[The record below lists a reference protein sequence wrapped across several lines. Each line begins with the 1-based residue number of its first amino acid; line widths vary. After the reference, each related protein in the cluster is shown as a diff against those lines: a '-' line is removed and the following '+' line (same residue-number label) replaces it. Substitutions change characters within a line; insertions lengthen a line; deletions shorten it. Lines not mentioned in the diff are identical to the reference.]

1 MKRIVICLFTLAL
14 LITLSSALALP
25 ALAAVDDHTH
35 SYKLAAVRKEP
46 TCTASGT
53 GLYRCEV
60 CGHQEMRDIPALGHK
75 WSAWKTTKAATCAKA
90 GTQTRTCSRCGEKQ
104 TKSIA
109 ATGHTYEW
117 KVTRKATCGADGTRQ
132 QVCKVCGAKGKTET
146 IPATGKHTWTK
157 WTITKAPTCKAAGEQ
172 SRSCSVCGEKQ
183 TKVAPKTD
191 EHTFG
196 AWTVTQAA
204 SCEQAGEEKRAC
216 GLCGKEESRAI
227 DALGHDWDKGVTTV
241 PAGYLETGV
250 KTYTCARCGA
260 TKTEEVPVNAPMS
273 GGSIMDQLRNIPPDA
288 GSHDE
293 LRIVTQ
299 PVGGAIDH
307 EGGSLTLTVEA
318 AGGTPPYTY
327 QWRGMSSVTDW
338 PFWFNV
344 ENGTDSTLEAQKGN
358 RRYYCQ
364 VYDSKGNHVDS
375 EKVQVGYNLYISQQ
389 PKNTNSRLSDTV
401 FIEAAGGTPPYS
413 YAWYIALEDGTGH
426 QFSNQVNHS
435 IPSNI
440 GIGQVYCVVS
450 DDAGASVTSNT
461 VTIYDVE
468 PLWLNSTSTPVIVPA
483 NADISSLS
491 EDLQVSFGGGMP
503 PYKIRWWFDANPLTD
518 DKSTEENSSSVIAS
532 DLGIYT
538 FRVMDAVGERKYISI
553 SVDYEQLDYP
563 INTSDNNPIIIR
575 QPESV
580 KLEYREDGQYSV
592 TFACEAIS
600 PSTGDDSNL
609 DYIWEIFDKNYG
621 WRYAGLTYK
630 MLPFSLVQPG
640 TKCRCKVTDR
650 TTGEYVYSDIATV
663 MVALDCYYTERVESH
678 YISGNTMH
686 TDYYY
691 RFYFSGGTAPYTL
704 ELFRLQITYQEG
716 SNGMERKYKGILVET
731 STTNDEKDLRFERRL
746 PNTYTYI
753 DYSGGEPY
761 EAYAAA
767 TYYVKVTDATGQTC
781 TSDWQ

>member
-1 MKRIVICLFTLAL
+1 MKKSLRILIPLAL
-14 LITLSSALALP
+14 VLMLFALALP
-25 ALAAVDDHTH
+25 TQADTLVEHTH
-35 SYKLAAVRKEP
+35 NFAQSGITKQP
-46 TCTASGT
+46 TCTESGVKT
-53 GLYRCEV
+53 SYCN
-60 CGHQEMRDIPALGHK
+60 CGERKTESIPALGHS
-75 WSAWKTTKAATCAKA
+75 WSAWKTTKAATCTAA
-90 GTQTRTCSRCGEKQ
+90 GTQTRTCSCCGKTE
-104 TKSIA
+104 TKAIPA
-109 ATGHTYEW
+109 GHKWSAW
-117 KVTRKATCGADGTRQ
+117 KIVKKATCGEDGTSRRTCS
-132 QVCKVCGAKGKTET
+132 VCKKTDT
-146 IPATGKHTWTK
+146 ITIKATGKHKYGSWK
-157 WTITKAPTCKAAGEQ
+157 VITPATCTEKGLRE
-172 SRSCSVCGEKQ
+172 RVCSVCGQKQ
-183 TKVAPKTD
+183 KQQIKALGGK
-191 EHTFG
+191 HQWS
-196 AWTVTQAA
+196 AWKVTQAA
-204 SCEQAGEEKRAC
+204 TCTEAG
-216 GLCGKEESRAI
+216 EESRACSKCKDTQTRAI
-227 DALGHDWDKGVTTV
+227 DPLGHDWDNGVNTV
-241 PAGYLETGV
+241 PAGFLETGV

-260 TKTEEVPVNAPMS
+260 TKTEEVPVNVPMNGS
-273 GGSIMDQLRNIPPDA
+273 SIMDQLRNLPPDA

-299 PVGGAIDH
+299 PTGGSMDH
-307 EGGSLTLTVEA
+307 EGGSLTLSVEA

-364 VYDSKGNHVDS
+364 VYDAKGNRVDS
-375 EKVQVGYNLYISQQ
+375 ARVLVTYNLYISQQ

-426 QFSNQVNHS
+426 QFSNQVNNS

-592 TFACEAIS
+592 TFACDAIS

-609 DYIWEIFDKNYG
+609 DYIWESFDKNYG

-686 TDYYY
+686 TDYY

-704 ELFRLQITYQEG
+704 ELYRLQITYQEG

-753 DYSGGEPY
+753 DYSGGEPH

>member
-1 MKRIVICLFTLAL
+1 MKRNLLNLLLAAAVLTALF
-14 LITLSSALALP
+14 ALALP
-25 ALAAVDDHTH
+25 TLADTDHTH
-35 SYKLAAVRKEP
+35 SYKLVTTRKEP
-46 TCTASGT
+46 TCTTAGT
-53 GLYRCEV
+53 GLYRCE
-60 CGHQEMRDIPALGHK
+60 CGAQEMREIPALGHK
-75 WSAWKTTKAATCAKA
+75 WGPWRTTKAATCTKD
-90 GTQTRTCSRCGEKQ
+90 GVRERTCARCGEKQ
-104 TKSIA
+104 TKSLA

-117 KVTRKATCGADGTRQ
+117 KVTKKATCGADGSRQ
-132 QVCKVCGAKGKTET
+132 QVCKVCGQKGKTEK
-146 IPATGKHTWTK
+146 IAATG
-157 WTITKAPTCKAAGEQ
+157 Q
-172 SRSCSVCGEKQ
+172 
-183 TKVAPKTD
+183 
-191 EHTFG
+191 HTFG
-196 AWTVTQAA
+196 AWTVSQAA
-204 SCEQAGEEKRAC
+204 ACEKAGQEKRAC
-216 GLCGKEESRAI
+216 SVCGKAETRVL
-227 DALGHDWDKGVTTV
+227 DPLGHDWDNGVTTV
-241 PAGYLETGV
+241 PAGFLEPGV

-260 TKTEEVPVNAPMS
+260 TKTEEVPVNATMN

-288 GSHDE
+288 GHQDE

-299 PVGGAIDH
+299 PVGGSIDPD
-307 EGGSLTLTVEA
+307 GSLTLTVEA

-338 PFWFNV
+338 PFWFNA

-364 VYDSKGNHVDS
+364 VYDAKGNRVDS

-389 PKNTNSRLSDTV
+389 PQNTNSRVSDTV

-426 QFSNQVNHS
+426 QFSNQVNNS

-491 EDLQVSFGGGMP
+491 EDLQVSFGGGIP
-503 PYKIRWWFDANPLTD
+503 PYQIRWWFDANPLTD
-518 DKSTEENSSSVIAS
+518 DISTEENSSSVIAS

-592 TFACEAIS
+592 TFACDAIS

-663 MVALDCYYTERVESH
+663 MVALDCYHTEIAESR
-678 YISGNTMH
+678 YISGNTLH

-704 ELFRLQITYQEG
+704 ELYRLQITYQEG

-753 DYSGGEPY
+753 DYSGGEPH

>member
-14 LITLSSALALP
+14 LIMLSSALALP

-35 SYKLAAVRKEP
+35 SYKLTAVRKEP
-46 TCTASGT
+46 TCTTAGT

-250 KTYTCARCGA
+250 KTYTCARCGK
-260 TKTEEVPVNAPMS
+260 TKTEEVPVNATMN

-299 PVGGAIDH
+299 PVGGSIDPD
-307 EGGSLTLTVEA
+307 GSLTLTVEA

-338 PFWFNV
+338 PFWFNA

-426 QFSNQVNHS
+426 QFSNQVNNS

-563 INTSDNNPIIIR
+563 I
-575 QPESV
+575 
-580 KLEYREDGQYSV
+580 
-592 TFACEAIS
+592 
-600 PSTGDDSNL
+600 
-609 DYIWEIFDKNYG
+609 
-621 WRYAGLTYK
+621 
-630 MLPFSLVQPG
+630 
-640 TKCRCKVTDR
+640 
-650 TTGEYVYSDIATV
+650 
-663 MVALDCYYTERVESH
+663 
-678 YISGNTMH
+678 
-686 TDYYY
+686 
-691 RFYFSGGTAPYTL
+691 
-704 ELFRLQITYQEG
+704 
-716 SNGMERKYKGILVET
+716 
-731 STTNDEKDLRFERRL
+731 
-746 PNTYTYI
+746 
-753 DYSGGEPY
+753 
-761 EAYAAA
+761 
-767 TYYVKVTDATGQTC
+767 
-781 TSDWQ
+781 